1 MGHSALHSSD
11 KSVLYSGSKY
21 QIEKKNLEFILDY
34 EYYNSLLYELE
45 GTSFDTFLVFW

>member
-21 QIEKKNLEFILDY
+21 QIEKKIWNWSLIMNTTIALFY
-34 EYYNSLLYELE
+34 EIE